1 VGKIVWQSRLDGRTY
16 NRLRGWRFCLVF
28 SDAVL
33 ESTESLV
40 FVGREMVHWTNG
52 QPRCL
57 HYPGSSPPVISG
69 CPDNC
74 SMSHLLHQHNLWA
87 GDS

>member
-1 VGKIVWQSRLDGRTY
+1 MGKIVWESRLDGRIY
-16 NRLRGWRFCLVF
+16 NRLWGWRFCLVF

-52 QPRCL
+52 
-57 HYPGSSPPVISG
+57 
-69 CPDNC
+69 
-74 SMSHLLHQHNLWA
+74 
-87 GDS
+87 